1 LTNSNSLHNLSRH
14 DIYTKGTIMTI
25 NILHPVSIKVENAG
39 ASAPRLDTFDGK
51 LIGLYWN
58 HKPGGDAALSRVD
71 ELLKQRYP
79 SVRTKVFVGS
89 MGGAV
94 KSATSDD
101 VTLIARE
108 CAAVIG
114 TTAD

>member
-1 LTNSNSLHNLSRH
+1 
-14 DIYTKGTIMTI
+14 MTI
-25 NILHPVSIKVENAG
+25 NILHPVSIKVEKAG
-39 ASAPRLDTFDGK
+39 ASAPRLDNFDGK

-101 VTLIARE
+101 VMLIAKE